1 MQIGA
6 LESRRISNAW
16 KHRVFIHEC
25 SVSKQKRRHV
35 KSARH
40 LCTDWLQSR
49 VVPQLGARQCPAPAA
64 GAAYSPM
71 GISLVLKEDG
81 GRSKLEKSL
90 FDVDWKTKYE
100 SRGIGAFSCRESC
113 V

>member
-1 MQIGA
+1 
-6 LESRRISNAW
+6 
-16 KHRVFIHEC
+16 
-25 SVSKQKRRHV
+25 
-35 KSARH
+35 
-40 LCTDWLQSR
+40 
-49 VVPQLGARQCPAPAA
+49 
-64 GAAYSPM
+64 M